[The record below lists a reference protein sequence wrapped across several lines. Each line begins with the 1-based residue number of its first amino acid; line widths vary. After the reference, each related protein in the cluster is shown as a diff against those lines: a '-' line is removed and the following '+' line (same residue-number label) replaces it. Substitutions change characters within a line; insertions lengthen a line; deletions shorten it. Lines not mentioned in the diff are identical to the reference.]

1 MTAGDP
7 ADYHP
12 LTVEEMTMRKH
23 RFVAL
28 LAGCM
33 IVAAGAA
40 AQTEAKKDLR
50 FAEVDKI
57 FAEWD
62 KPDTPGCA
70 VGVIEK
76 GKLIYA
82 KGYGMANL
90 DYNIPMTPRSVV
102 YIASTSKQFTAA
114 CVALLIL
121 GGEVSLEDD
130 IRKYFPEIPDYG
142 NTVKVKNLIYHTS
155 GIRDYLGLMSL
166 AGLRF
171 EDYFDNDT
179 AVEWIARQKALNF
192 TPGQEFNYSNSG
204 YVLLAEL
211 VKRASGKTLREFAA
225 ERLFGPLGM
234 TDSHF
239 NDDRSLVVKNRVI
252 SYRPLEDEAE
262 SVEKKEA
269 DKRGEKKEKKE
280 VKDYR
285 QLLKN
290 FDAVGDGN
298 LLTTVEDLFK
308 WDQNFYDQKVGGDK
322 FIDLILTRGKLND
335 GKELDYAFGLF
346 HGEYKGLKTVG
357 HGGGMLGFRTEM
369 LRFPEQRFTVI
380 CLSNLATFDPGG
392 ECRKVAD
399 IFLADK
405 LKAEAQTGD
414 KAGQDAAPVPVARAV
429 LDSYAGKYRL
439 DAGPVVAITREEE
452 GLFAEVP
459 GQPKFGLKALSE
471 TEFFEGTTGLKLSF
485 SKDEKSGVFRILVR
499 AGGTEYAGE
508 KLTIKS
514 PSVEQLKEYAG
525 TYSSVELDATYAL
538 FLEGGKLMVR
548 VKKNPPSI
556 LEMTDKDAFSASEF
570 KLAFNRNP
578 SRQISGFTLDAGR
591 VKNLVFEKK

>member
-1 MTAGDP
+1 
-7 ADYHP
+7 
-12 LTVEEMTMRKH
+12 MRKY
-23 RFVAL
+23 FTAL
-28 LAGCM
+28 LAGCL
-33 IVAAGAA
+33 IFAAGGA
-40 AQTEAKKDLR
+40 AQTEARKDPR

-62 KPDTPGCA
+62 KLDTPGCA

-82 KGYGMANL
+82 KGYGVANL

-121 GGEVSLEDD
+121 REEVSLEDD

-142 NTVKVKNLIYHTS
+142 TPVKVKNLLYHTS

-166 AGLRF
+166 AGLRY

-179 AVEWIARQKALNF
+179 AVELIARQKALNF
-192 TPGQEFNYSNSG
+192 APGAEFIYSNSG

-225 ERLFGPLGM
+225 ENIFGPLGM
-234 TDSHF
+234 ADSHF

-262 SVEKKEA
+262 RVEKKED
-269 DKRGEKKEKKE
+269 DKSGEKQEIKE

-308 WDQNFYDQKVGGDK
+308 WDQNFYDKKVGGDK

-335 GKELDYAFGLF
+335 GKDLDYAFGLF
-346 HGEYKGLKTVG
+346 HGEYKGFKTVS

-369 LRFPEQRFTVI
+369 LRFPEQEFTVI

-399 IFLADK
+399 IFLADR
-405 LKAEAQTGD
+405 LKADT
-414 KAGQDAAPVPVARAV
+414 KAGEKAGGTETPVSVARAV

-439 DAGPVVAITREEE
+439 SVGPVVTITREEE
-452 GLFAEVP
+452 GLFGEVP

-471 TEFFEGTTGLKLSF
+471 TEFVEETTGLKLRF
-485 SKDEKSGVFRILVR
+485 GKDEQSGEIKIVIL
-499 AGGTEYAGE
+499 AGGAEYTGE
-508 KLTIKS
+508 KFSIKS
-514 PSVEQLKEYAG
+514 PTAAQLQEYTG
-525 TYSSVELDATYAL
+525 TYTSDELDVTYIL
-538 FLEGGKLMVR
+538 YLDGGKLMVR

-570 KLAFNRNP
+570 KLTFIRNAGN
-578 SRQISGFTLDAGR
+578 QISGFTLDAGR
-591 VKNLVFEKK
+591 VKNLAFQKREPGPTS